1 MVETSCNY
9 LEKLI
14 WQYGV
19 NSQQIE
25 QQSVS
30 RFTKMTIGQT
40 SIETYFGIGFF
51 FFFTITCVFGNGLA
65 LYLLIGSKK
74 KKVADLLL
82 IHLCFCEGLGALW
95 GIVDFSLAVHVK
107 TYSRNLL
114 FVVGE
119 VVIYVSVYE
128 TLICIT
134 VDRFL
139 ALKYNLRYR
148 SIVTKKR
155 FFVLLP
161 AIWVLSASLAV
172 ICALTPTKV
181 YYVMWSVLDVFTVV
195 TLVTTYSYII
205 ITVRKQKRIFKGN
218 SSWRSQFKY
227 QIPLCICLTYLI
239 LIFIPNLIL
248 SIKSDLPILWFN
260 VLLYINYCCDPLIY
274 VLFSLYE
281 RRRKKKL
288 SANARNIDSTK
299 SRNSDIEM
307 IVISSSTM
315 QPE

>member
-1 MVETSCNY
+1 
-9 LEKLI
+9 
-14 WQYGV
+14 
-19 NSQQIE
+19 
-25 QQSVS
+25 
-30 RFTKMTIGQT
+30 MTNQT
-40 SIETYFGIGFF
+40 SIETDVETDVCVGLF
-51 FFFTITCVFGNGLA
+51 FFFTVTCVFANGLA
-65 LYLLIGSKK
+65 LYLLIRSKK

-95 GIVDFSLAVHVK
+95 GIVDVSLAVHLK
-107 TYSRNLL
+107 TLSRTLL
-114 FVVGE
+114 FYIGE

-128 TLICIT
+128 TLICLTI
-134 VDRFL
+134 DRFL
-139 ALKYNLRYR
+139 ALKFSLRYR
-148 SIVTKKR
+148 SIVTKR
-155 FFVLLP
+155 SFFLLLP
-161 AIWVLSASLAV
+161 AIWLLSAFLGV
-172 ICALTPTKV
+172 MCALTPTKV

-274 VLFSLYE
+274 VLFALFE

-307 IVISSSTM
+307 TVISSSTM